1 MRDLAGVRALLLI
14 GGLGAMP
21 ALAVAAPASRP
32 PSAPGA
38 QGRVVR
44 PGSTRPLNRI
54 LPSSP

>member
-1 MRDLAGVRALLLI
+1 MRVLAGVRALLLI

-38 QGRVVR
+38 HGRVLR
-44 PGSTRPLNRI
+44 PGAKPPHNRT
-54 LPSSP
+54 LPTYP